1 MDGQNQGGKIRGGR
15 PAGGD
20 GLQRRGRPPSGQIF
34 SKKIS
39 GTDPGLPGPVPFP
52 FPKGNAT
59 PGAKKTGERKRRGK
73 QGAFSLTGSR
83 LTRNRYGSTPVYRKR
98 WPVRR
103 KNRGPVL
110 SAPFSRGRSAVKKAP
125 PPALA
130 PFRRRCRTHQNPPYS
145 LSDGRTAFPAEAPR
159 AVSAN
164 PLREVPPTAFA
175 PPVSGSAAPVFA
187 PPSSRPAV

>member
-1 MDGQNQGGKIRGGR
+1 MPRTRAFSFFRRGMRR
-15 PAGGD
+15 PA
-20 GLQRRGRPPSGQIF
+20 QNNRGEEAAR
-34 SKKIS
+34 
-39 GTDPGLPGPVPFP
+39 
-52 FPKGNAT
+52 
-59 PGAKKTGERKRRGK
+59 KTG
-73 QGAFSLTGSR
+73 R
-83 LTRNRYGSTPVYRKR
+83 LFVDGVAAYAGTFTDQRPFIENV
-98 WPVRR
+98 
-103 KNRGPVL
+103 GP
-110 SAPFSRGRSAVKKAP
+110 SAEKTVGRCCPLRFPGESAVKKAP

-175 PPVSGSAAPVFA
+175 PPVSGSAAPVFG

>member
-1 MDGQNQGGKIRGGR
+1 MPRTRAFSFFRRGMRR
-15 PAGGD
+15 PA
-20 GLQRRGRPPSGQIF
+20 QNNRGEEAAR
-34 SKKIS
+34 
-39 GTDPGLPGPVPFP
+39 
-52 FPKGNAT
+52 
-59 PGAKKTGERKRRGK
+59 KTG
-73 QGAFSLTGSR
+73 R
-83 LTRNRYGSTPVYRKR
+83 LFVDGVAAYAEPLRIN
-98 WPVRR
+98 
-103 KNRGPVL
+103 
-110 SAPFSRGRSAVKKAP
+110 APFIENFGPSAEKTVGRCCPLRFPGESAVKKAP

-175 PPVSGSAAPVFA
+175 PPVSGSAAPVFG